1 MKKHHKRRLLL
12 NSESIRQL
20 NIKELDPDRLRA
32 VVGGIT
38 DPQQTGCTTEPH

>member
-12 NSESIRQL
+12 NSETVRQL
-20 NIKELDPDRLRA
+20 NIKELELDRLRA

-38 DPQQTGCTTEPH
+38 EPQATGCTTEPH